1 MGSSWVEA
9 FDAQRLR
16 RLRLERNLTQTDLAV
31 ALHQSEVRANG
42 SSPSALETAK
52 RIGTLKVAV
61 SNYEKVGGRQPRG
74 PVLLALA
81 TRLNVD
87 VLDLLHDDLPVTLQ
101 VLRAIRGMDQA
112 AVAAAL
118 GATRAAYGHIE
129 QGRRKQLTEAESQR
143 LAEILQVSPTKLDE
157 ALATTRAAAATSERQ
172 SDAKLPT
179 AS

>member
-9 FDAQRLR
+9 FDARRLR
-16 RLRLERNLTQTDLAV
+16 RLRLERDMTQIDLAV
-31 ALHQSEVRANG
+31 ALHQQEVRAKE

-52 RIGTLKVAV
+52 RIDTLKVAV
-61 SNYEKVGGRQPRG
+61 SNYEKVDGRQPRG

-81 TRLNVD
+81 TILHVD
-87 VLDLLHDDLPVTLQ
+87 VLDLLRDNLPVTLQ
-101 VLRAIRGMDQA
+101 VLRARLGMDQA

-143 LAEILQVSPTKLDE
+143 LAKILKVSPKKLDE
-157 ALATTRAAAATSERQ
+157 ALAATRAAAATSERQ
-172 SDAKLPT
+172 PDANLPT